1 MRYYLC
7 YRPSL
12 QNRYGACYLNQF
24 ISDGNRYPGIEYR
37 EVASDGDLHFG
48 FIESDDSDQLARFW
62 KAITGVF
69 SAERLTYE
77 EFIGACYLNYNPP
90 PAGLP
95 EDDPTPRTF
104 QAYML
109 SVGFDNITD
118 DFAIDCLKKYKKY
131 LFKEIVR
138 KRFEDYN
145 DISADITKL
154 MFFMFYHY
162 HNLTQDEKS
171 EIDSVLQQISEIY
184 TKDVC
189 LSALSSIKNQMDNY
203 LVPYYQKIN
212 DLESKTTKEE
222 VVGVKLDI

>member
-12 QNRYGACYLNQF
+12 QNRYGACYLNHF
-24 ISDGNRYPGIEYR
+24 ISDGNRYLRIEYR

-48 FIESDDSDQLARFW
+48 YIESDDSDQLARFW

-90 PAGLP
+90 PPIPGNDFMP
-95 EDDPTPRTF
+95 GTF
-104 QAYML
+104 QDYMS
-109 SVGFDNITD
+109 SVGFDNITE
-118 DFAIDCLKKYKKY
+118 DFAIECLKKYKRH

-154 MFFMFYHY
+154 MFFMFYY
-162 HNLTQDEKS
+162 YPTLQDEEKS
-171 EIDSVLQQISEIY
+171 EIDGVLQQISEVY

-189 LSALSSIKNQMDNY
+189 LSALSNIKSQMENY

-212 DLESKTTKEE
+212 DLNSRNTKDEIAS
-222 VVGVKLDI
+222 VKLDV